1 MSTPIARLRTLFAAG
16 FAGLA
21 TATLSAAAWA
31 QSNLDSLVAE
41 ELGQPVPGGLGL
53 QHGVTPIKEQ
63 VQDFHNLLMVIITA
77 ICLFVL
83 ALLVYVMVR
92 YRASKNPTPSKTTHN
107 TVVEVI
113 WTAVPVMILV
123 VIAIPSMKLLY
134 AQDVIP
140 EADMTIKAI
149 GKQWYWTYEYPDH
162 GDFVFDSFML
172 QDEEAAEAGLPRLLA
187 TDQALVIPVDTTVRI
202 LVTAGDVLHSFAV
215 PSFGIKTDAVPG
227 RLNETWVH
235 ANTEGT
241 FYGQCSELCGTA
253 HAFMPIMVRVVSEAE
268 FEDWVAQ
275 QQAALLPEEVRRQ
288 LAAAA
293 AEAE

>member
-1 MSTPIARLRTLFAAG
+1 MTFPTMRFRAAAARCTGALLAAFAAVAASG
-16 FAGLA
+16 GAFAQDAL
-21 TATLSAAAWA
+21 
-31 QSNLDSLVAE
+31 
-41 ELGQPVPGGLGL
+41 LGQPTPGGLGL
-53 QHGVTPIKEQ
+53 QAGVTPIKEQ
-63 VQDFHNLLMVIITA
+63 VHDFHNLLLIIITA

-83 ALLVYVMVR
+83 ALLVYVM
-92 YRASKNPTPSKTTHN
+92 YRFRAAANPNPSKTTHN
-107 TVVEVI
+107 TLIEVI

-162 GDFVFDSFML
+162 GDIVFDAFML

-187 TDQALVIPVDTTVRI
+187 TDVPVVIPVDTTVRI

-215 PSFGIKTDAVPG
+215 PAFGIKTDAVPG

-235 ANTEGT
+235 VKEEGT
-241 FYGQCSELCGTA
+241 YYGQCSELCGTA
-253 HAFMPIMVRVVSEAE
+253 HAYMPIMVKVVSQAE

-275 QQAALLPEEVRRQ
+275 QQAARTPAETGRQ
-288 LAAAA
+288 VAA
-293 AEAE
+293 AE

>member
-1 MSTPIARLRTLFAAG
+1 MTFPTMRFR
-16 FAGLA
+16 
-21 TATLSAAAWA
+21 AAAARCTGALLAALAAVAASGTALA
-31 QSNLDSLVAE
+31 QDAL
-41 ELGQPVPGGLGL
+41 LGQPTPGGLGL
-53 QHGVTPIKEQ
+53 QAGATPVKEQ
-63 VQDFHNLLMVIITA
+63 VHDFHNLLLIIITA

-83 ALLVYVMVR
+83 ALLVYVM
-92 YRASKNPTPSKTTHN
+92 YRFRAAANPTPSKTTHN
-107 TVVEVI
+107 TLIEVI

-162 GDFVFDSFML
+162 GDIVFDAFML

-187 TDQALVIPVDTTVRI
+187 TDVPVVIPVDTTVRI

-215 PSFGIKTDAVPG
+215 PAFGIKTDAVPG

-235 ANTEGT
+235 VKEEGT
-241 FYGQCSELCGTA
+241 YYGQCSELCGTA
-253 HAFMPIMVRVVSEAE
+253 HAYMPIMVEVVSQAE

-275 QQAALLPEEVRRQ
+275 QQAARTPAETVRQ
-288 LAAAA
+288 VAV
-293 AEAE
+293 AE